1 MKNLFFA
8 FILLFSLK
16 GQSQVVSG
24 LYGGTLVNDSTHK
37 VQNYEVALSQY
48 RDKITGYSYTT
59 FVVNDT
65 FYYSVKRVKATLK
78 GNELV
83 IQDDKM
89 IVNNFPE
96 SPAKGVKQTNI
107 IPVEASGA
115 DTVRG
120 FKGKWSTN
128 QTKIYYSLH
137 GGLEM
142 KRDNDSSQ
150 SALIGHLRELK
161 ILGPAY
167 SATRTDAI
175 AAAGPT
181 TDRQKQQPTQAVI
194 TKVPATTSPSVTNT
208 NVPTFIPYA
217 QRGEKVLQTVSVNND
232 SLILSF
238 YDNGVVDGDMISVY
252 VNGATVIDNVK
263 LTAAATKKTIP
274 VKAVDGEIKLV
285 LVAETLGSL
294 PPNTGLLIIQDGDN
308 RYNVH
313 FSADLQTNAAIIL
326 RRAK

>member
-1 MKNLFFA
+1 MKNLVFA
-8 FILLFSLK
+8 FALVISIK

-48 RDKITGYSYTT
+48 RGKITGYSYTT

-65 FYYSVKRVKATLK
+65 FYYSVKSVKANLK

-96 SPAKGVKQTNI
+96 AAAKGVKQTNVIPI
-107 IPVEASGA
+107 IVGEPA

-120 FKGKWSTN
+120 FNGKWSTN

-167 SATRTDAI
+167 AVTRTDAI
-175 AAAGPT
+175 AVVENT
-181 TDRQKQQPTQAVI
+181 IDKQKQPTQAVVI
-194 TKVPATTSPSVTNT
+194 KTPTTSSPSVRNT
-208 NVPTFIPYA
+208 AAPSVIPYA
-217 QRGEKVLQTVSVNND
+217 QRAEKLLQTMSVNSD
-232 SLILSF
+232 SLTLSF

-252 VNGATVIDNVK
+252 VNGENVIDNTK
-263 LTAAATKKTIP
+263 LTAVAVKKIIP
-274 VKAVDGEIKLV
+274 VKVTAGEIKLV

-294 PPNTGLLIIQDGDN
+294 PPNTGLLIIQDGEN

-313 FSADLQTNAAIIL
+313 FSADLQTNAAIVIK
-326 RRAK
+326 RK